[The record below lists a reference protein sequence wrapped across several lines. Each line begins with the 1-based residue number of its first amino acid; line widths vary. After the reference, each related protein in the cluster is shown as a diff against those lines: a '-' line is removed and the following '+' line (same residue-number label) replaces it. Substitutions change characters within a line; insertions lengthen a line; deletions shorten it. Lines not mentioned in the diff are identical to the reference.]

1 MSMKRYR
8 NGGKNEYTYG
18 YTTGQHNSNDWVIG
32 RHHHVFYRGVDKMSD
47 KNYNISITCSEE
59 SLEKIECYLALLEL
73 MENISFEIEED

>member
-8 NGGKNEYTYG
+8 NGGNNEYTYG
-18 YTTGQHNSNDWVIG
+18 YTTGQYNSNDWVIG
-32 RHHHVFYRGVDKMSD
+32 RHHQIFYRGVDKMSD

-59 SLEKIECYLALLEL
+59 TLEKIEGYLALLEL

>member
-8 NGGKNEYTYG
+8 NGGNNEYTYG
-18 YTTGQHNSNDWVIG
+18 CTTGQYNSNDWVIG
-32 RHHHVFYRGVDKMSD
+32 RDHHVFYRGVDKMSD

-59 SLEKIECYLALLEL
+59 SLEKIEVYLALLEL